1 MQGLIL
7 ALYILATSFSLIVL
21 KWGTKTGLPI
31 SLVGNKLH
39 LNLNI
44 YTLLGLF
51 FYGVSFITYVYL
63 ISKHDLGYIIPLAAA
78 FVYVLI
84 FVASAI
90 VFREAFTTTKVI
102 GIILILCG
110 LLFLNI
116 KK

>member
-1 MQGLIL
+1 MQNIIL
-7 ALYILATSFSLIVL
+7 ATYVFTTSFSLIIL

-31 SLVGNKLH
+31 SFVDNKLH
-39 LNLNI
+39 FNLNI

-78 FVYVLI
+78 FVYILI
-84 FVASAI
+84 FIGSAV
-90 VFREAFTTTKVI
+90 VFKEIFTLTKVI
-102 GIILILCG
+102 GICLILGG
-110 LLFLNI
+110 LIFLNL